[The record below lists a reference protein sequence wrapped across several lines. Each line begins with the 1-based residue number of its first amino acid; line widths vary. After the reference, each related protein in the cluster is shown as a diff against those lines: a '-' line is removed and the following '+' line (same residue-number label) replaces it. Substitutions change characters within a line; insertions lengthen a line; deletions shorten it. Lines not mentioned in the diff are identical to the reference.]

1 MIFLFVFWE
10 LLRFSDKARKGRGSQ
25 KNGIRQDIYYGCSLK
40 LSAITKFIL
49 DKFFYCLLFSITY
62 AWKGYGDMVCRTPAG
77 RIFSIFFIVSS
88 VPMWFNILAQLGY
101 FLHLLLFKL
110 WTALR
115 CFLCGT
121 RYHFKGSVYV
131 YILRTLKPR
140 ISYLQ
145 CSIVIGLKFLKY
157 YRVKHKF
164 SAQILQQMAG

>member
-1 MIFLFVFWE
+1 MDNSEATWKKATKCSDFFVRFLGASEIFWQGEEGKGVAKKWNQTRY
-10 LLRFSDKARKGRGSQ
+10 LLWMFP
-25 KNGIRQDIYYGCSLK
+25 K

-157 YRVKHKF
+157 
-164 SAQILQQMAG
+164 